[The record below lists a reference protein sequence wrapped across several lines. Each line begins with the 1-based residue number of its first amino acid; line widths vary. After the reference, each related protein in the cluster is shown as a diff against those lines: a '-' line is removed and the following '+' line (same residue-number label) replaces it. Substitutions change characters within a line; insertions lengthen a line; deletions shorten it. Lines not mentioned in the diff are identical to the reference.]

1 MMLRTLAIGC
11 VFLVVSISVATSKD
25 AHGDSKRILGTW
37 SSNRSGAFSIFHD
50 DGSWGIQRDGPEQIH
65 GRWWIK
71 GNKLFLTYPDDNGVG
86 TPVHIRTARY
96 TITFASDD
104 RFTTE
109 TGGYKE
115 IYDRIR

>member
-1 MMLRTLAIGC
+1 MLRTFVMYCILM
-11 VFLVVSISVATSKD
+11 VATGTLAPAGGAK
-25 AHGDSKRILGTW
+25 ADSKRILGKW
-37 SSNRSGAFSIFHD
+37 SSSRSGALSIFHA
-50 DGSWGIQRDGPEQIH
+50 DGSWGVQRDRPETIQ

-86 TPVHIRTARY
+86 TPVHIRTGRY

-104 RFTTE
+104 RFITE
-109 TGGYKE
+109 TKGYKE